1 MVVAGGSVLDV
12 AAGSGR
18 HARYLAR
25 RGYRVTAV
33 DVDVSRLADL
43 GNHDAIEIV
52 EADLEKAR
60 WPFSG
65 RRFDGIVVV
74 NYLHRPLLSRLAESV
89 APRGVLIY
97 DTFAEGNERYG
108 RPTNPAFLLRE
119 GELLEAFSSALVVVA
134 YEHGFHDAPR
144 PSVRQRICAKKASR

>member
-25 RGYRVTAV
+25 QGYRVTTV

-43 GNHDAIEIV
+43 EDHDGIEIV
-52 EADLEKAR
+52 EADLENAP

-65 RRFDGIVVV
+65 CRFDGIVVV
-74 NYLHRPLLSRLAESV
+74 NYLHRPLLSRLVDSV
-89 APRGVLIY
+89 AQDGILIY

-108 RPTNPAFLLRE
+108 RPTNPAFLLRK
-119 GELLEAFSSALVVVA
+119 GELLEAFSRGMEVVA
-134 YEHGFHDAPR
+134 YEHGFHETPS
-144 PSVRQRICAKKASR
+144 PSVRQRICAKKSSS